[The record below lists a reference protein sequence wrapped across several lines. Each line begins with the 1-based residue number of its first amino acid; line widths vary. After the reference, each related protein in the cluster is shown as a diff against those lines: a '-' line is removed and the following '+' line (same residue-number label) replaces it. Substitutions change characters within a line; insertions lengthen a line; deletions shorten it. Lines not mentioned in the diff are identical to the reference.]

1 MLKILRIK
9 EAVGLESMSVR
20 QKLKHGGMA
29 GELDKN
35 KLKKKKAMCIALTMC
50 QAWF

>member
-20 QKLKHGGMA
+20 QKLKHGGMVGVA
-29 GELDKN
+29 SVEPDGERL
-35 KLKKKKAMCIALTMC
+35 
-50 QAWF
+50 

>member
-20 QKLKHGGMA
+20 QKLKHGWWGRDTDQLF
-29 GELDKN
+29 LDDRN
-35 KLKKKKAMCIALTMC
+35 KGGWYSQMM
-50 QAWF
+50 